1 MLKNGMCEE
10 IQVQERWGSESAI
23 HGGVSIFSSSV
34 VGRFSAPSVEVS
46 DPGGG
51 VELPWCGVAASHASR
66 AAVPYGA
73 RGPRN
78 EGHTSS
84 GQRHRASRFL
94 CVSKETKGFAR
105 EVYIPQTMIWW

>member
-46 DPGGG
+46 DPG
-51 VELPWCGVAASHASR
+51 
-66 AAVPYGA
+66 
-73 RGPRN
+73 
-78 EGHTSS
+78 
-84 GQRHRASRFL
+84 
-94 CVSKETKGFAR
+94 
-105 EVYIPQTMIWW
+105 